1 MTPHPMTRHPSP
13 GHPSPGR
20 PRQRRP
26 PGPKAVDGPSSPL
39 FGGRWP
45 IDPLDLGG
53 APPITARS
61 PAVIRPARRERCP
74 CPMITKEKFPLRTLF
89 FRDHETLAHP
99 MLITARCGRHA
110 AIVGTCAASGAP
122 NYPRSPPAPGRP
134 PDNSKMRLRRVDGGS
149 LGALS
154 GPWRSTILQAAIVCG

>member
-1 MTPHPMTRHPSP
+1 MTPRPLTPNPVARHPRLP
-13 GHPSPGR
+13 GH

-26 PGPKAVDGPSSPL
+26 PAPKAVDGPSSPL

-89 FRDHETLAHP
+89 FRDHETPAHP
-99 MLITARCGRHA
+99 
-110 AIVGTCAASGAP
+110 
-122 NYPRSPPAPGRP
+122 
-134 PDNSKMRLRRVDGGS
+134 
-149 LGALS
+149 
-154 GPWRSTILQAAIVCG
+154 IL